1 MTIQE
6 MHNEFRTFG
15 QVMGL
20 QLVRGIL
27 PESIDVYL
35 NAAINETVRNIISKN
50 VANSLQVGI
59 LPQAASITPIN
70 ALRTL
75 YRVHHTDITESNYF
89 NDNPFELIVD
99 FHNVLLYTDF
109 YIDYKNGKKDVH
121 CRLIEPDRLSD
132 ALTDYC
138 TRPTIN
144 EPIVTMF
151 TEVAENYLTVL
162 KVMTG
167 QTESDDKKVINGI
180 KICYI
185 NNPKIVKYNVEGQ
198 NEGVDCDL
206 PEYLHEEIVQLAVKK
221 YIASISPTMSQ
232 QKN

>member
-1 MTIQE
+1 

-35 NAAINETVRNIISKN
+35 NAAINEIVRNIINKN
-50 VANSLQVGI
+50 VANSIQVGI
-59 LPQAASITPIN
+59 LPQAVSVTPIN

-75 YRVHHTDITESNYF
+75 YRVTYNNITEDDYF
-89 NDNPFELIVD
+89 NNNPFELVVD
-99 FHNVLLYTDF
+99 FHNILLYTDF
-109 YIDYKNGKKDVH
+109 YIDYKDGKKDVH

-132 ALTDYC
+132 ALIDYC
-138 TRPTIN
+138 TRPTTN
-144 EPIVTMF
+144 EPIVTLF
-151 TEVAENYLTVL
+151 TEKAENYITVL
-162 KVMTG
+162 KVITG
-167 QTESDDKKVINGI
+167 QTESDDKKVIDRI

-185 NNPKIVKYNVEGQ
+185 SNPAIVKYNVEGQ

-221 YIASISPTMSQ
+221 YIASISPTVTQ
-232 QKN
+232 QKS